1 MSKRSMQAKHEETP
15 RIVIVGVGF
24 GGLNAARNLAG
35 QDVDV
40 LMLDK
45 NNYHGFWPL
54 LYQVATAGLEAESIA
69 YPVRAIFHRSRNIRF
84 RMTEVRS
91 IDLDARKITTTG
103 KPLTYDYLILAA
115 GSANNYFGNN
125 ALAQHTFGLKDIE
138 DAERLRNKMLL
149 AFEQAS
155 TERDPDVRKA
165 MMTFAVIGGGPT
177 GVELSGALS
186 ELVHH
191 VLVKDYPMLDV
202 TEARIILIEAADRIL
217 ASFPESLQKSA
228 RETLERMKV
237 DVRLNAPVDSVD
249 ADTIRLKDG
258 STIAASTVIWAAGVR
273 SAPLADTL
281 NVELARSARVKITPE
296 LHLPGHPEV
305 FVVGDMAYLEGYK
318 GEATDAYPM
327 VAQVAIQQGKHAAN
341 NILRRLRGESLQP
354 FKYFDPGTMAT
365 IGRRSAVLDAFGVQ
379 LSGRLAWFGWLFIH
393 IMYLVGFR
401 NRVIVLTNWAFN
413 YFTFER
419 GVRLIT
425 GNYLPEEEVLP
436 TENASSGVKREA

>member
-1 MSKRSMQAKHEETP
+1 MQAKHEETP
-15 RIVIVGVGF
+15 RVVIVGVGF

-35 QDVDV
+35 QDVNV

-84 RMTEVRS
+84 RMTEVKS

-202 TEARIILIEAADRIL
+202 GEARIILIEAADRIL

-237 DVRLNAPVDSVD
+237 DVRLNTPVDSVD
-249 ADTIRLKDG
+249 ADRIRLKDG

-318 GEATDAYPM
+318 GEAKDAYPM

-341 NILRRLRGESLQP
+341 NILRRLHAQPLQP

-436 TENASSGVKREA
+436 TENG

>member
-1 MSKRSMQAKHEETP
+1 MGSRGNIINSKFPKETSRP
-15 RIVIVGVGF
+15 RVVIVGVGF

-54 LYQVATAGLEAESIA
+54 LYQVATAGLEPESIA
-69 YPVRAIFHRSRNIRF
+69 YPVRAIFHSSRNVRF
-84 RMTEVRS
+84 RMTEVQS
-91 IDLDARKITTTG
+91 IDLATRKITTTG
-103 KPLTYDYLILAA
+103 RPLTYDYLILAA
-115 GSANNYFGNN
+115 GSANNYFGND
-125 ALAQHTFGLKDIE
+125 ALAKQTFGLKDIE

-155 TERDPDVRKA
+155 TERDPDRRKA

-177 GVELSGALS
+177 GVELSGALA

-191 VLVKDYPMLDV
+191 VLVKDYPMLDIADV
-202 TEARIILIEAADRIL
+202 RIILVEGADRIL
-217 ASFPESLQKSA
+217 AAFPESLQKSA
-228 RETLERMKV
+228 REKLESMKV
-237 DVRLNAPVDSVD
+237 EVCLNAPVDTVED
-249 ADTIRLKDG
+249 DLILLKDG
-258 STIAASTVIWAAGVR
+258 TTIDASTVVWAAGVR

-281 NVELARSARVKITPE
+281 NVELARGSRVKITPE

-305 FVVGDMAYLEGYK
+305 FVIGDMAYLEGYK
-318 GEATDAYPM
+318 GKEAYPM
-327 VAQVAIQQGKHAAN
+327 VAQVAIQQGKHSAN
-341 NILRRLRGESLQP
+341 NILRRLRGEPVQP

-401 NRVIVLTNWAFN
+401 NRLIVLTNWAFN
-413 YFTFER
+413 YFSYER

-425 GNYLPEEEVLP
+425 GRYLPEEDVSP
-436 TENASSGVKREA
+436 ASGE

>member
-1 MSKRSMQAKHEETP
+1 MSKTSIRIKGKKQATRP
-15 RIVIVGVGF
+15 RVIIVGVGF

-40 LMLDK
+40 LMLDR

-91 IDLDARKITTTG
+91 IDIATRKITTTS
-103 KPLTYDYLILAA
+103 KPLTYDYLVLAA

-155 TERDPDVRKA
+155 TERDGQRRKA
-165 MMTFAVIGGGPT
+165 MMTFAIIGGGPT

-202 TEARIILIEAADRIL
+202 SEVRIILIEAADRIL
-217 ASFPESLQKSA
+217 AAFPESLQKSA
-228 RETLERMKV
+228 CEKLESMKV
-237 DVRLNAPVDSVD
+237 EVRLNAPVDTVEND
-249 ADTIRLKDG
+249 LIRLKDA

-281 NVELARSARVKITPE
+281 NVELARGSRVKITPE

-305 FVVGDMAYLEGYK
+305 FVIGDMAYLEGYK
-318 GEATDAYPM
+318 GKDAYPM
-327 VAQVAIQQGKHAAN
+327 VAQVAIQQGKHSAN
-341 NILRRLRGESLQP
+341 NILRALRGEALQP

-401 NRVIVLTNWAFN
+401 NRLIVLTNWAFN
-413 YFTFER
+413 YFSFER

-436 TENASSGVKREA
+436 TKET

>member
-1 MSKRSMQAKHEETP
+1 MSKISIQSKGRKQAARP
-15 RIVIVGVGF
+15 RVVIVGVGF

-69 YPVRAIFHRSRNIRF
+69 YPVRAIFHRSRNVRF

-91 IDLDARKITTTG
+91 IDIATRKITTTS

-125 ALAQHTFGLKDIE
+125 TLAQHTFGLKDIE

-155 TERDPDVRKA
+155 TEPDPERRKA
-165 MMTFAVIGGGPT
+165 MLTFAVIGGGPT

-202 TEARIILIEAADRIL
+202 GEVRIILIEAADRIL

-228 RETLERMKV
+228 RDKLESMKV
-237 DVRLNAPVDSVD
+237 EVRLNAPVDTVED
-249 ADTIRLKDG
+249 DIIRLKDG
-258 STIAASTVIWAAGVR
+258 STIAANTVVWAAGVR
-273 SAPLADTL
+273 SAPIADTL
-281 NVELARSARVKITPE
+281 NVELARGSRVKITPE
-296 LHLPGHPEV
+296 LHLPEHPEV

-318 GEATDAYPM
+318 GSPKDAYPM

-341 NILRRLRGESLQP
+341 NILRRRSGEAMQP

-401 NRVIVLTNWAFN
+401 NRLIVLTNWAFN
-413 YFTFER
+413 YFSFER

-436 TENASSGVKREA
+436 TENAS

>member
-1 MSKRSMQAKHEETP
+1 M
-15 RIVIVGVGF
+15 VGVGF

-54 LYQVATAGLEAESIA
+54 LYQVATAGLEPESIA
-69 YPVRAIFHRSRNIRF
+69 YPVRAIFHRSRNVRF
-84 RMTEVRS
+84 RMTEVQA
-91 IDLDARKITTTG
+91 IDLVMHKITTTG
-103 KPLTYDYLILAA
+103 RPLTYDYLIIAA
-115 GSANNYFGNN
+115 GSANNYFGND

-155 TERDPDVRKA
+155 TELDPERRRA

-191 VLVKDYPMLDV
+191 VLVKDYPMLHIADV
-202 TEARIILIEAADRIL
+202 RIILVEAADRIL
-217 ASFPESLQKSA
+217 AAFPESLQKSA
-228 RETLERMKV
+228 REKLESMKV
-237 DVRLNAPVDSVD
+237 EVRLNAPVDTVED
-249 ADTIRLKDG
+249 DLIRLKDG
-258 STIAASTVIWAAGVR
+258 TTIAASTVIWAAGVR
-273 SAPLADTL
+273 SARLADTL
-281 NVELARSARVKITPE
+281 NAELARGSRVKITPE
-296 LHLPGHPEV
+296 LHLPGHSEV
-305 FVVGDMAYLEGYK
+305 FVIGDMAYLEGYK
-318 GEATDAYPM
+318 GADAYPM
-327 VAQVAIQQGKHAAN
+327 VAQVAIQQGKQSAN
-341 NILRRLRGESLQP
+341 NILRRLRGEPVQP
-354 FKYFDPGTMAT
+354 FKYFDPGAMAT

-401 NRVIVLTNWAFN
+401 NRLIVLTNWAFN
-413 YFTFER
+413 YFSYER

-425 GNYLPEEEVLP
+425 GRYLPEEKVSP
-436 TENASSGVKREA
+436 ASEG